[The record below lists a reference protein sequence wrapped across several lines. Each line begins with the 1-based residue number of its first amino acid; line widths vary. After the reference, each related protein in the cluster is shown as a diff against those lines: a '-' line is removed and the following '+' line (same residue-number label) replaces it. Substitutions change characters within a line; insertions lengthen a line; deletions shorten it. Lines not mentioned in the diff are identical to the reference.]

1 MMIDTCSNRVLVS
14 FIVAFLLYIPTVLLP
29 NAGVTILLSLTVF
42 SLMIYD
48 TLPESSDA
56 VPVLG

>member
-1 MMIDTCSNRVLVS
+1 MIDTCSNRVLVS
-14 FIVAFLLYIPTVLLP
+14 FIVAFLLCIPTVLLP

>member
-1 MMIDTCSNRVLVS
+1 MQLHMRSDVCLCC
-14 FIVAFLLYIPTVLLP
+14 Y
-29 NAGVTILLSLTVF
+29 AGVTILLSLTVF